1 MTDRSG
7 ISFNVEGFRRT
18 ISEDLPNS
26 ASFKNENSQI
36 EHEILISDPVLLT
49 INQESA
55 DEEEQDS
62 LLNFEIER
70 RTVSEN
76 VLARPD
82 FSHKN
87 NAQVKQSVWS
97 GVENP

>member
-1 MTDRSG
+1 M
-7 ISFNVEGFRRT
+7 
-18 ISEDLPNS
+18 
-26 ASFKNENSQI
+26 
-36 EHEILISDPVLLT
+36 
-49 INQESA
+49 
-55 DEEEQDS
+55 EEQDS

-97 GVENP
+97 SVENSQRKRHVKAEAKIFQNN

>member
-1 MTDRSG
+1 M
-7 ISFNVEGFRRT
+7 
-18 ISEDLPNS
+18 
-26 ASFKNENSQI
+26 
-36 EHEILISDPVLLT
+36 
-49 INQESA
+49 
-55 DEEEQDS
+55 DEEGQDS

-76 VLARPD
+76 VLAIPD

-97 GVENP
+97 GFENP